1 MAMPKARLVIKVE
14 RDDSA
19 LDGRGVL
26 VTVKEGQHGDYG
38 DPYQQ
43 PLSRLTGSEL
53 MRVGAHLSANG
64 YDFGDSRNMDQAQ
77 RLNRI
82 ESIVK
87 RDDYRP
93 KEFEPKPR
101 REREAPLTPPATPA
115 PAPTPVATPV
125 DVLPD
130 EGTPKQAERMER
142 RDEVA
147 EANNARAN
155 EPEPVYAPG
164 SFEQMVADI
173 ASKVSPKVDTA
184 AITAEVESKVLAE
197 VQSHIA
203 QIDALPRRIILVT
216 PTIERE
222 LDRLSHYLL
231 SDVVIALAAGN
242 HVFLTGPA
250 GSGKSTIAEQAFSAL
265 GKTYNPMSCD
275 PSMMRTAIFGFV
287 DANGN
292 YHGTPARYAYED
304 DNGGLLVDEMDNGH
318 PSILAGMNQMLANGH
333 CSFADRTVIRG
344 AGFACIAT
352 ANTWG
357 LGATAEYV
365 GRNPIDAATLN
376 RFTVKF
382 FVDYDAKME
391 RLAALQYASD
401 STRAAV
407 SEWIDY
413 AQGLRKRVMGAGV
426 KVLVTPRDTI
436 AGAKLI
442 TSGVE
447 VGKVKEWTVLA
458 GMTDEVRGKVEA

>member
-19 LDGRGVL
+19 ADGRGVM

-38 DPYQQ
+38 DPYKVS
-43 PLSRLTGSEL
+43 LNRLTGSEL
-53 MRVGAHLSANG
+53 MRVGAHLAANG
-64 YDFGDSRNMDQAQ
+64 YAFGDSRNMDQAQ
-77 RLNRI
+77 RLQRI

-87 RDDYRP
+87 SEGYAPR
-93 KEFEPKPR
+93 EFEPKPR
-101 REREAPLTPPATPA
+101 AEREALQPPATPQPERVNTPRPKPVA
-115 PAPTPVATPV
+115 MLIDALPESGDEPENIIQHGDTMPAPIEPAPT
-125 DVLPD
+125 
-130 EGTPKQAERMER
+130 
-142 RDEVA
+142 
-147 EANNARAN
+147 
-155 EPEPVYAPG
+155 YAPG
-164 SFEQMVADI
+164 SLEAIIADI
-173 ASKVSPKVDTA
+173 ASRVSPKVDTA
-184 AITAEVESKVLAE
+184 TITAEVQSKVLDE
-197 VQSHIA
+197 VRSHIA
-203 QIDALPRRIILVT
+203 EIDALPRRVVIVT
-216 PTIERE
+216 PTIEKE
-222 LDRLSHYLL
+222 LDRLSHHLL
-231 SDVVIALAAGN
+231 PDVVTALAAGN

-292 YHGTPARYAYED
+292 YHGTPARYAYEAD
-304 DNGGLLVDEMDNGH
+304 EGGLLVDEMDNGH
-318 PSILAGMNQMLANGH
+318 PSILAGMNQMLANGS
-333 CSFADRTVIRG
+333 CSFADRTVIKG

-365 GRNPIDAATLN
+365 GRNPIDAATLD
-376 RFTVKF
+376 RFTVRF

-401 STRAAV
+401 STHASV

-413 AQGLRKRVMGAGV
+413 AQGLRRRVMTAGV
-426 KVLVTPRDTI
+426 KVLVTPRATI

-442 TSGVE
+442 TAGVDL
-447 VGKVKEWTVLA
+447 GKVKEWTVLA
-458 GMTDEVRGKVEA
+458 GMTDEIRGKVEA